1 MDVTGEGR
9 RFLEELGR
17 RCGYEEK
24 MLVKLDEPTSER
36 YGKLPSQRSLEEHL
50 KYGVIVIDK
59 PAGPTS
65 HEVVAWAKRLLG
77 VRKAG
82 HGGTLDPRVT
92 GVLPVALERMTKI
105 VGLVMHSEKEYV
117 CLMQLHRPVAP
128 DVLRR
133 AVGEFVGEIY
143 QRPPLRSNVKR
154 AVRRRKVREIE
165 IIEQEGQL
173 VLMRVVSDA
182 GTYMRKLCW
191 DIGLLLGTGA
201 HMRELRR
208 TRSGPF
214 DEKDIVRMQEL
225 SEAVHAYRSEGREDL
240 LRKVVL
246 PGERLCCSLPKI
258 ALRDTAVE
266 SIVHGAKLAAPGVAL
281 VSNRVRRGENVALFT
296 QKGEL
301 VAIAKAL
308 MGAEEILGAERG
320 VVAEPARVVMEPRL
334 YPRAW
339 RRGEG
344 GWSSSPQR

>member
-1 MDVTGEGR
+1 MDVTAEGR
-9 RFLEELGR
+9 KFLQELGK

-24 MLVKLDEPTSER
+24 MLVKFDEPTSEK

-50 KYGVIVIDK
+50 KYGVVVIDK

-77 VRKAG
+77 VSKAG

-92 GVLPVALERMTKI
+92 GVLPVALERMTKV

-117 CLMQLHRPVAP
+117 CLMQLHKPIAFEE
-128 DVLRR
+128 LKR

-154 AVRRRKVREIE
+154 AVRRRRIHEIE
-165 IIEQEGQL
+165 IIEQEERL

-214 DEKDIVRMQEL
+214 DERDLVRMHEL
-225 SEAVHAYRSEGREDL
+225 SEAVYAYRSEGREDL
-240 LRKVVL
+240 LRKAVL

-266 SIVHGAKLAAPGVAL
+266 SVVNGAKLAAPGVAL
-281 VSNRVRRGENVALFT
+281 VSNRVRGGEKVALFT

-301 VAIAKAL
+301 VAIARAL
-308 MGAEEILGAERG
+308 MGAEEILEAERG
-320 VVAEPARVVMEPRL
+320 IVAEPLRVVMEPHL

-339 RRGEG
+339 RKGEG
-344 GWSSSPQR
+344 RWSSSSLR

>member
-9 RFLEELGR
+9 RFLTELGE

-24 MLVKLDEPTSER
+24 MLVRLDEPTSER
-36 YGKLPSQRSLEEHL
+36 YGKLPSQRTLEEHL
-50 KYGVIVIDK
+50 RYGVVVIDK

-65 HEVVAWAKRLLG
+65 HEVVAWTKRLLG
-77 VRKAG
+77 VGKAG
-82 HGGTLDPRVT
+82 HGGTLDPKVT
-92 GVLPVALERMTKI
+92 GILPVALERMTRI

-117 CLMQLHRPVAP
+117 CLMQLHRPVTQEA
-128 DVLRR
+128 LEK
-133 AVGEFVGEIY
+133 AVGEFLGEIY

-154 AVRRRKVREIE
+154 AVRRRKIREIE
-165 IIEQEGQL
+165 VIERQGQL

-214 DEKDIVRMQEL
+214 DEREAVRMQEL

-240 LRKVVL
+240 LRRAVL
-246 PGERLCCSLPKI
+246 PGERLCCSLPKMV
-258 ALRDTAVE
+258 LRDTAVE
-266 SIVHGAKLAAPGVAL
+266 SVVSGAKLAAPGVAL
-281 VSNRVRRGENVALFT
+281 VSDKVRRGERVALFT

-301 VAIAKAL
+301 VAIAKAV
-308 MGAEEILGAERG
+308 MGAEEVLEAGRG
-320 VVAEPARVVMEPRL
+320 VVAEPLRVVMEPGL

-339 RRGEG
+339 KRGEG
-344 GWSSSPQR
+344 GWTSSPQR